1 MKNLNEVTMTDKQI
15 EEIPYCSLL
24 MAEGFSCGSCPSI
37 NPEICDGVYYP
48 KTEQEY
54 NELME
59 KIRK

>member
-1 MKNLNEVTMTDKQI
+1 MTDKQI
-15 EEIPYCSLL
+15 EGISYCSLL
-24 MAEGFSCGSCPSI
+24 RSEGFSCGSCPAI

>member
-1 MKNLNEVTMTDKQI
+1 MTDKQI
-15 EEIPYCSLL
+15 KKISYCSLL
-24 MAEGFSCGSCPSI
+24 RSEGFSCGSCPAI
-37 NPEICDGVYYP
+37 NPEICDGYYYP

>member
-1 MKNLNEVTMTDKQI
+1 MADKQI
-15 EEIPYCSLL
+15 EGISYCSLL
-24 MAEGFSCGSCPSI
+24 RSEGFSCGSCPAI
-37 NPEICDGVYYP
+37 NPEICDEVYHP

>member
-1 MKNLNEVTMTDKQI
+1 MTDKQI
-15 EEIPYCSLL
+15 EGISYCSLL
-24 MAEGFSCGSCPSI
+24 MAEGFSCGSCPAI
-37 NPEICDGVYYP
+37 NPEICHGDYYP

>member
-1 MKNLNEVTMTDKQI
+1 MTDKQI
-15 EEIPYCSLL
+15 EGISYCSLL
-24 MAEGFSCGSCPSI
+24 RSEDFSCDSCPAI

-54 NELME
+54 NELTE